1 MPRLH
6 RLLTP
11 TIIDYSTRCTKE
23 EKRAIVAY
31 CCHLAFSDKT
41 IRRLEVE
48 FVQALADQM
57 QVGANELREIAGKA
71 RRRRLKIK
79 TPGSRA
85 ARSLLF
91 HLAMRTAI
99 ADTQAG
105 VRERSALERLAV
117 KLQISPEV
125 FNRELNKLQKSCMPP
140 CEKSSSQSVR
150 SESKSDKA
158 AAPEVSIIESL
169 SRNMVSE
176 TLRATLTCADV
187 PSVTGEPAELIYTL
201 TSDGDTELELIG
213 SGFDLAA
220 GKTFSVMIDG
230 KEVCEIAGPLSQH
243 TQPIRVKEQTSTKK
257 FTAGASVVIERN
269 GTPLLSGDLE
279 PNGW

>member
-6 RLLTP
+6 KLLTP
-11 TIIDYSTRCTKE
+11 TIIDYSARCTKE

-48 FVQALADQM
+48 FVQAIADQM
-57 QVGANELREIAGKA
+57 QVGARELREMAGKA

-79 TPGSRA
+79 TPASRA

-105 VRERSALERLAV
+105 VRERSALERLAD
-117 KLQISPEV
+117 KLRISPEV
-125 FNRELNKLQKSCMPP
+125 FNRELNKLQKRCMPP
-140 CEKSSSQSVR
+140 PEKSSSQSAR
-150 SESKSDKA
+150 SENKTDKP
-158 AAPEVSIIESL
+158 AAPEVSVIESL
-169 SRNMVSE
+169 SRNMVTE

-187 PSVTGEPAELIYTL
+187 PSETREPAELIYTL
-201 TSDGDTELELIG
+201 TSDGDTELEFVG
-213 SGFDLAA
+213 SGFRLPT
-220 GKTFSVMIDG
+220 GKSFSVIIDG
-230 KEVCEIAGPLSQH
+230 KQLCEIVGPLSQH
-243 TQPIRVKEQTSTKK
+243 TQPIKVKQQTSTQK
-257 FTAGASVVIERN
+257 FAAGASVVIERN
-269 GTPLLSGDLE
+269 DAFLLSGTLE

>member
-1 MPRLH
+1 
-6 RLLTP
+6 
-11 TIIDYSTRCTKE
+11 
-23 EKRAIVAY
+23 
-31 CCHLAFSDKT
+31 
-41 IRRLEVE
+41 
-48 FVQALADQM
+48 
-57 QVGANELREIAGKA
+57 
-71 RRRRLKIK
+71 
-79 TPGSRA
+79 
-85 ARSLLF
+85 
-91 HLAMRTAI
+91 MRTAI

-125 FNRELNKLQKSCMPP
+125 FNRELNKLQKRCMPP

-150 SESKSDKA
+150 SENKSDKA
-158 AAPEVSIIESL
+158 AAPKVSIIESL

-187 PSVTGEPAELIYTL
+187 PSVTGETAELIYTL

-243 TQPIRVKEQTSTKK
+243 MQPIRVKEQTSTKK
-257 FTAGASVVIERN
+257 LTHCGRI
-269 GTPLLSGDLE
+269 
-279 PNGW
+279 